1 MRPAVVASPG
11 RLRRAASIVCYWRDG
26 KLVFENYLTHVLISA
41 DPIVVSLLDYFSE
54 FRATAQVRSLASGF
68 TPSSVDS
75 ALRQLTRRGFLV
87 QEGSVAARADSKF
100 LESWSPWL
108 PGGGLLHFSTRDLPY
123 VSDLG
128 ESRRMLLDRARG
140 EPAPPAVKQYPHAAR
155 VQLPNP
161 NTKGEFPQV
170 LLARRTWREF
180 SDRRMDLED
189 LSTLLWLTC
198 GVQYWVKLPGSI
210 GRVALKTSPS
220 AGARH
225 PLEAYMAVLRVRGLP
240 RGLYHYSP
248 DTHLLELLRRGCGS
262 RQFASYLAGQSW
274 YGSASIL
281 MFMSA
286 VFERNQWKYPD
297 SAAYRT
303 VILDAGH
310 MCQTFCL
317 TATWLG
323 LAPFCTMAL
332 AESKVEKALGL
343 DGISESVVYAAG
355 VGTRPSK
362 DWAPW
367 PEPDIRLSKTRNV
380 PVGKSRGSNAR
391 PL

>member
-1 MRPAVVASPG
+1 MRSAVVASPG

-26 KLVFENYLTHVLISA
+26 KLTFENYLTHVLISA

-54 FRATAQVRSLASGF
+54 FRTTAQVRSLTSGF
-68 TPSSVDS
+68 TPLSVDS

-100 LESWSPWL
+100 LESWSSWL
-108 PGGGLLHFSTRDLPY
+108 PGGGLLHFSTKDLPFE
-123 VSDLG
+123 SDLV

-140 EPAPPAVKQYPHAAR
+140 EPAPPAVKRYPRAAR
-155 VQLPNP
+155 VQLPIP

-180 SDRRMDLED
+180 SERRVDLED

-225 PLEAYMAVLRVRGLP
+225 PLEAYVAVLRVRGLP

-248 DTHLLELLRRGCGS
+248 DTHLLELLRRGCRS
-262 RQFASYLAGQSW
+262 RQFGSYLAGQSW
-274 YGSASIL
+274 YGSASVL

-286 VFERNQWKYPD
+286 VFERNRWKYPD

-355 VGTRPSK
+355 VGTRPSR

-367 PEPDIRLSKTRNV
+367 PEPDVRLSKTRNF
-380 PVGKSRGSNAR
+380 PVGKSRGANVR

>member
-1 MRPAVVASPG
+1 MVASPG
-11 RLRRAASIVCYWRDG
+11 RLRRAASIVCYWRNR
-26 KLVFENYLTHVLISA
+26 KLIFENYRTHVRISA
-41 DPIVVSLLDYFSE
+41 NPIVVSLLNYFSDW
-54 FRATAQVRSLASGF
+54 RTTAQVCSLASEF

-87 QEGSVAARADSKF
+87 QEGSVAARADAKF

-108 PGGGLLHFSTRDLPY
+108 PAGGLLHFSTKDLPF
-123 VSDLG
+123 VSDLT
-128 ESRRMLLDRARG
+128 ESRRVLLERARR
-140 EPAPPAVKQYPHAAR
+140 EPAPPPVKHYARAAR
-155 VQLPNP
+155 VQFPNP

-170 LLARRTWREF
+170 LLARRTWRMF
-180 SDRRMDLED
+180 SERRMDLED

-225 PLEAYMAVLRVRGLP
+225 PLEAYLAVLRVRDLP

-248 DTHLLELLRRGCGS
+248 DTHSLELLRRGCKS
-262 RQFASYLAGQSW
+262 QQFGSYLAGQSW
-274 YGSASIL
+274 YGSASVL

-355 VGTRPSK
+355 VGTRPSR

-367 PEPDIRLSKTRNV
+367 PGPGVRLSKKRNF
-380 PVGKSRGSNAR
+380 PVGKLRAV
-391 PL
+391 

>member
-1 MRPAVVASPG
+1 MVVSPG
-11 RLRRAASIVCYWRDG
+11 RLRRAASIVCYWRDS
-26 KLVFENYLTHVLISA
+26 KLIFENYRTHNLISA
-41 DPIVVSLLDYFSE
+41 NPIVVSLLNYFSE
-54 FRATAQVRSLASGF
+54 WRTSAQVCSLASEF

-75 ALRQLTRRGFLV
+75 AVQQLARRGFLV
-87 QEGSVAARADSKF
+87 REGSVAACADEKF
-100 LESWSPWL
+100 LTSWSPWL
-108 PGGGLLHFSTRDLPY
+108 PAGGLLHFSTRNLPFE
-123 VSDLG
+123 SDLV
-128 ESRRMLLDRARG
+128 ESRRALLDRARHA
-140 EPAPPAVKQYPHAAR
+140 PAPPAVKQYPRAAR

-180 SDRRMDLED
+180 SERPMDLED

-225 PLEAYMAVLRVRGLP
+225 PLEAYVAVLRARGLA

-248 DTHLLELLRRGCGS
+248 DTHVLELLRRGCRS
-262 RQFASYLAGQSW
+262 HQFGSYLAGQSW
-274 YGSASIL
+274 YSSASVL
-281 MFMSA
+281 MFMGA
-286 VFERNQWKYPD
+286 VFGRNQWKYPD
-297 SAAYRT
+297 PAAYRT

-367 PEPDIRLSKTRNV
+367 PGPDIRLSKTRNF
-380 PVGKSRGSNAR
+380 PVGKSRVV
-391 PL
+391 

>member
-1 MRPAVVASPG
+1 MMPSPG

-26 KLVFENYLTHVLISA
+26 KLIFENYLTHVLIAA
-41 DPIVVSLLDYFSE
+41 DPVVASLLDCFSE
-54 FRATAQVRSLASGF
+54 WRTPAQACSRLPEF
-68 TPSSVDS
+68 TPSSVES
-75 ALRQLTRRGFLV
+75 ALQQLTRRGFLV
-87 QEGSVAARADSKF
+87 REGSVAARADTKF
-100 LESWSPWL
+100 QESWSPWL
-108 PGGGLLHFSTRDLPY
+108 PVGGLLHFSTKDLPY
-123 VSDLG
+123 ISDLG
-128 ESRRMLLDRARG
+128 ESRRRLLARARRK
-140 EPAPPAVKQYPHAAR
+140 PAPPAVKQHPRAAR
-155 VQLPNP
+155 VQLPYP

-180 SDRRMDLED
+180 SERRLALED

-198 GVQYWVKLPGSI
+198 GVQYWVTLPGSI

-225 PLEAYMAVLRVRGLP
+225 PLEAYVAALRVRGLP
-240 RGLYHYSP
+240 PGLYHYSP
-248 DTHLLELLRRGCGS
+248 DTHLLELLRRGCSS
-262 RQFASYLAGQSW
+262 RQFGEYLTGQSW
-274 YGSASIL
+274 YGSASAL
-281 MFMSA
+281 MFMTA

-310 MCQTFCL
+310 ICQTFCL

-323 LAPFCTMAL
+323 LAPFCTAAL
-332 AESKVEKALGL
+332 ADSKVEKALGL

-355 VGTRPSK
+355 VGTRPTK

-367 PEPDIRLSKTRNV
+367 PEPGTHLSRTRNF
-380 PVGKSRGSNAR
+380 PAGKSRV
-391 PL
+391 L